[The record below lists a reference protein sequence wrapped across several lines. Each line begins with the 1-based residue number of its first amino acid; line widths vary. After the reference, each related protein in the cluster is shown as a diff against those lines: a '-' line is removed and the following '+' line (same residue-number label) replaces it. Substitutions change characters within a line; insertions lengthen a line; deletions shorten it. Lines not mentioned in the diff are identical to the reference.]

1 MQRYYY
7 KVTWKF
13 RTVHVTATNY
23 TEAVKK
29 AAEMWGQDYTEIYRE
44 CLAEEKFAWI
54 TINR

>member
-1 MQRYYY
+1 M
-7 KVTWKF
+7 
-13 RTVHVTATNY
+13 TATNY